1 MALVTENNRQYY
13 EGAQTFRGDGLS
25 STFGPVTF
33 DTPLVFYSSDP
44 ADQNYALN
52 NFKVYVSDT
61 GLPGSYVEQISPLN
75 PFSMAGSN
83 MVEVST
89 VPADGAY
96 VVIQLKKLD
105 GGKYGNTVAEKA
117 YGNTVENNYGG
128 YQYISL
134 QDAIQNFMVGY
145 VGDGK
150 LIQKVK
156 KSDVIFFAKR
166 ALQEF
171 SYDTLKS
178 IKSQESTVP
187 SSLSLVLPQD
197 YVNYVSVGWY
207 DKAGIKHPILP
218 TNNLTI
224 NPTNLPLEDNK
235 AIPIQDVY
243 DTNIQGT
250 SIVEERWASN
260 HSDFNFKDFI
270 DNTWLGYAL
279 YYGDWG
285 FGLYAGWG
293 ELYGLEPQLAN
304 MNGYFSINDRE
315 GKMMFS
321 SDLANQ
327 IVVLEYISDGLAND
341 MDTKIPK
348 LAEDAL
354 YTAIAH
360 SIIASRINQPEY
372 IVARLKK
379 ERYAKLRN
387 AKIRLSNLKLDQI
400 VQVMR
405 GKSKWIKH

>member
-156 KSDVIFFAKR
+156 KSDVIF
-166 ALQEF
+166 L
-171 SYDTLKS
+171 LK
-178 IKSQESTVP
+178 
-187 SSLSLVLPQD
+187 
-197 YVNYVSVGWY
+197 
-207 DKAGIKHPILP
+207 
-218 TNNLTI
+218 
-224 NPTNLPLEDNK
+224 
-235 AIPIQDVY
+235 
-243 DTNIQGT
+243 
-250 SIVEERWASN
+250 
-260 HSDFNFKDFI
+260 
-270 DNTWLGYAL
+270 
-279 YYGDWG
+279 
-285 FGLYAGWG
+285 
-293 ELYGLEPQLAN
+293 ELY
-304 MNGYFSINDRE
+304 
-315 GKMMFS
+315 
-321 SDLANQ
+321 
-327 IVVLEYISDGLAND
+327 
-341 MDTKIPK
+341 
-348 LAEDAL
+348 
-354 YTAIAH
+354 
-360 SIIASRINQPEY
+360 
-372 IVARLKK
+372 
-379 ERYAKLRN
+379 RN
-387 AKIRLSNLKLDQI
+387 L
-400 VQVMR
+400 VMTL
-405 GKSKWIKH
+405 